1 MAFNDLIFNDKKI
14 EDVLHK
20 KVNKE
25 FSDSNRT
32 IFKEAKKLF
41 DLRVEISKKLALEE
55 ENWRTCW
62 RKSNIKNQGLN
73 LSATSKQK
81 EFNNVLQQI
90 KEEQKNIDM
99 NLFENIF
106 DYETPDEILEYLHK
120 YNQETSLI
128 EESFKDFKDM
138 VEAMSEGNEKNKG
151 KKILNFVD
159 RILNFT
165 LKE

>member
-1 MAFNDLIFNDKKI
+1 MKKKI
-14 EDVLHK
+14 GELVG
-20 KVNKE
+20 E
-25 FSDSNRT
+25 
-32 IFKEAKKLF
+32 
-41 DLRVEISKKLALEE
+41 RVTL
-55 ENWRTCW
+55 
-62 RKSNIKNQGLN
+62 KNQGLN